1 MSIRVLLHVQPRKA
15 PTSAPAKRSKVEI
28 IKENSNFLR
37 YPLMDDLAN
46 DEPNVSEPS
55 VQLIKFHGSYQ
66 QVCAV
71 YKAYFFEK
79 FLSSSDLNLTGIEC
93 LKPV

>member
-1 MSIRVLLHVQPRKA
+1 VQPRKPV
-15 PTSAPAKRSKVEI
+15 PTAAPAKRSKVEI

-37 YPLMDDLAN
+37 YPLLEDLKN

-66 QVCAV
+66 QVCETGS
-71 YKAYFFEK
+71 AYQIPQELPAGMRDK
-79 FLSSSDLNLTGIEC
+79 NPRME
-93 LKPV
+93 V